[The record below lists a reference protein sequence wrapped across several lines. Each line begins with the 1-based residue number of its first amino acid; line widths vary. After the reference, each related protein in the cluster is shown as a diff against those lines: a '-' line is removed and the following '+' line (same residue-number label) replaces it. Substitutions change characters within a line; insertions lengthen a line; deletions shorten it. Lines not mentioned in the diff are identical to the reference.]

1 MPKGFLAIEA
11 FEDAMGEWVPHACIS
26 MNLMGQNSGDKDLIT
41 MFGLHVCVLSQVIFL
56 LLLN

>member
-1 MPKGFLAIEA
+1 MPKGFLASEA

-41 MFGLHVCVLSQVIFL
+41 MFGLHVCVVRSILDE
-56 LLLN
+56 